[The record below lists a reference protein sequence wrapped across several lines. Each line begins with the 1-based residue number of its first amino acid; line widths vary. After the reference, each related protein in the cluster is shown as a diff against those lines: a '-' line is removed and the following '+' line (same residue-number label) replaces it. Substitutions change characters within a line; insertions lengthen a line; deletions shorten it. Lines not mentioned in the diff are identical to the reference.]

1 MKTETSVK
9 SLAFNALIGLFSRH
23 SEHDFV
29 LTKPFGEGR
38 AKIYDLEKG
47 LQVRFWDFCFFK
59 ETELYNTIE
68 QTTENAHYTLAF
80 FLSTEGLQF
89 SYSGRY
95 LPQNAIWDTLF
106 FTNTSPN
113 QMNMAAGAK
122 GHCLGISFSKNWLR
136 NNVFVNKDCFHPL
149 EEKINTVGSLCYHES
164 MNACNKKNVQ
174 ALMQKVWESPVS
186 TFYIKSSVLRILS
199 DFFFRVR
206 EANVHY
212 NERSVYELIA
222 ELEKCLNSNV
232 KGSLPNVIQWAN
244 GISVSPATLARHF
257 KRKHGVSVS
266 TYFMGKKM
274 EYANQLMQEE
284 GKKMKEV
291 AALVGYAN
299 VNNFKTMYQKYISS

>member
-1 MKTETSVK
+1 VFLLSPFYHTPEATMKTDTSVK
-9 SLAFNALIGLFSRH
+9 SIAFKALIGLFS
-23 SEHDFV
+23 
-29 LTKPFGEGR
+29 KR

-68 QTTENAHYTLAF
+68 LADDYAYYTLAF
-80 FLSTEGLQF
+80 FLNTEGLQF

-106 FTNTSPN
+106 FTNTASN
-113 QMNMAAGAK
+113 QINMAAGAK
-122 GHCLGISFSKNWLR
+122 GHCLGISFSRDWLR
-136 NNVFVNKDCFHPL
+136 NNVFVNRDCFHPF
-149 EEKINTVGSLCYHES
+149 EEKINTIGSLCYHES
-164 MNACNKKNVQ
+164 MRARDKKDVQ
-174 ALMQKVWESPVS
+174 AFMQQAWESS
-186 TFYIKSSVLRILS
+186 AGSFYIKSSVLKILS
-199 DFFFRVR
+199 NFFSRVR

-212 NERSVYELIA
+212 NEQTVYELIA

-232 KGSLPNVIQWAN
+232 TGSLPGMRQLAN
-244 GISVSPATLARHF
+244 SYSISPATLARHF

-299 VNNFKTMYQKYISS
+299 VNNFKTMYQKYISC